1 MKREPCDYTNCA
13 ATAERDWL
21 LAEASDEVREYFFAI
36 RAAEAARLA
45 ALVPIVVVVTNAT
58 PW

>member
-1 MKREPCDYTNCA
+1 MTREPCSYINCT

-36 RAAEAARLA
+36 RAVEAARLL
-45 ALVPIVVVVTNAT
+45 ALAPIVVVVTRAT